1 MRRKYMA
8 LLGLAIFGMV
18 AIGTFTSN
26 IVELDEEPQL
36 QLVTEETPTD
46 SLSILLVGD
55 TGGLPIY
62 PFVTY
67 AQKVV
72 VKAMTTIAAEKK
84 VRYVINVGDNIYFTG
99 VSDEY
104 DSRFKSSFE
113 DVYNT
118 DALDIPW
125 YMIAGNHDHFGNVT
139 AQVVY
144 SKHSKKWHF
153 PDLYY
158 KVTFHLKNATVDVLM
173 LDTIVLCGNTADIE
187 NGGFFDMLWNKSHDP
202 EGPTDVAKAEKQWT
216 WIEENLNS
224 SRADYLFVAGH
235 YPIHSISSHGPTQ
248 CLVDRLEPLLKAFD
262 VSAYFSGHDHTLQH
276 IKLPGRDNHTIHYI
290 VSGAASRSDRS
301 KKHINTVAKE
311 NLIFHYPT
319 SWNPF
324 SQLGFSNGGFALLDI
339 NPYNAQITFFNGKG
353 NEKHRAQIARRTS
366 KSF

>member
-202 EGPTDVAKAEKQWT
+202 E
-216 WIEENLNS
+216 
-224 SRADYLFVAGH
+224 
-235 YPIHSISSHGPTQ
+235 
-248 CLVDRLEPLLKAFD
+248 
-262 VSAYFSGHDHTLQH
+262 H